1 MSGPRRTTGP
11 RHRPPEPV
19 PDLAFVLID
28 GDNLLHR
35 VRGMRDEAGVAW
47 LLPRLSAWRPP
58 GVQVTVMLDGA
69 SDPGSPRRQ
78 RAASGIAWEHS
89 GRVDADTAIVEQARA
104 RPYADRA
111 RTLVVTDDR
120 GLADRARYVGVLV
133 RRLDWLV
140 EQLNRP
146 TAAAPGPAGHVRSQG
161 QAGPPSPGVGPRR
174 AVGIGAR
181 RDRLR

>member
-1 MSGPRRTTGP
+1 MSRSRRVPAPTP
-11 RHRPPEPV
+11 IPE
-19 PDLAFVLID
+19 LAWVLID

-58 GVQVTVMLDGA
+58 GVHVTVVLDGA
-69 SDPGSPRRQ
+69 PDPRSPRRQ
-78 RAASGIAWEHS
+78 RAASGITWEHS
-89 GRVDADTAIVEQARA
+89 GRVDADTAIVELARG

-111 RTLVVTDDR
+111 RTVVVTDDR
-120 GLADRARYVGVLV
+120 ALADRARHVGVLT

-140 EQLNRP
+140 EQLDRP
-146 TAAAPGPAGHVRSQG
+146 TVPPGARHGPTGASGPSAGAVSG
-161 QAGPPSPGVGPRR
+161 SPRR
-174 AVGIGAR
+174 VVGIGAR

>member
-1 MSGPRRTTGP
+1 MSGARRRAP
-11 RHRPPEPV
+11 DV
-19 PDLAFVLID
+19 IPDLGFVLID

-47 LLPRLSAWRPP
+47 LLPRLAAWRPA
-58 GVQVTVMLDGA
+58 GVQVTVMLDGV

-78 RAASGIAWEHS
+78 RAASGITWEHS
-89 GRVDADTAIVEQARA
+89 GRVDADTAIVETARA

-111 RTLVVTDDR
+111 RTVVVTDDR
-120 GLADRARYVGVLV
+120 FLAERARHVGVLT

-140 EQLNRP
+140 DQLNRP
-146 TAAAPGPAGHVRSQG
+146 TVPGPGAEAHGASGPAAHGTPGPAR
-161 QAGPPSPGVGPRR
+161 GVPHR